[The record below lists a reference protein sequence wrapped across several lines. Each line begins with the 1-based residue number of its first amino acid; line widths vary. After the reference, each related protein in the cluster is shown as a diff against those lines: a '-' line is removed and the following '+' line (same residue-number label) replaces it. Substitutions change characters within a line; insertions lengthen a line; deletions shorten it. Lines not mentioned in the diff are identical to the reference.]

1 MAKKSELLTKKWSEL
16 TKKEQRQF
24 KSKEGFQRR
33 KQNQPT
39 TTPTPTP
46 NKPKKAAALA
56 IQQDRGKLKPRD
68 VTRIAKQTGLTSKQI
83 SKIASRQGKDQ
94 DSATT
99 STSERQKR
107 SDLTEGM
114 GIRGAL
120 RALTSDGKLGDK
132 DISFLAKNYPGF
144 KASDAKTFLGRKRN
158 QDIRGPKSTIKTTIR
173 SSRGKDTG
181 NGNGTRNGNG
191 KDTDTDPFEDIEFPS
206 GKSGK
211 EFRKYKPQ
219 GKDIREAAEADL
231 AAKMKESFKPEVLG
245 KAKSAKDK
253 FLTGR
258 DKRQHRI
265 DKIGKVEKP
274 KFETYKDKVKD
285 IRKGKGEAA
294 KYAYS
299 TRFKNLGEQL
309 GIGYTRK
316 ERRIRTKKRLRKLNL
331 GTQGA
336 YETTAKSRKRRRESG
351 KQIIASMGI
360 S

>member
-1 MAKKSELLTKKWSEL
+1 MAKKSELLTKKWSKL

-56 IQQDRGKLKPRD
+56 IQQDRGKLKPKD

-99 STSERQKR
+99 STSGRQKR
-107 SDLTEGM
+107 SDLTEGK

-120 RALTSDGKLGDK
+120 RALTSIDGKLGDK
-132 DISFLAKNYPGF
+132 DITFLAKNYPGF
-144 KASDAKTFLGRKRN
+144 KASDAKTFLGRKKN
-158 QDIRGPKSTIKTTIR
+158 QDIKGPKSTIKTTIR

-181 NGNGTRNGNG
+181 NG
-191 KDTDTDPFEDIEFPS
+191 KDTDTDPFEDIEFPLTT
-206 GKSGK
+206 KGK

-219 GKDIREAAEADL
+219 GEDIREAADTDL
-231 AAKMKESFKPEVLG
+231 AAKMKESFKPEVIG

-258 DKRQHRI
+258 DKRQYRI

-274 KFETYKDKVKD
+274 KFETYEDKVKD
-285 IRKGKGEAA
+285 IRKGKGKAA
-294 KYAYS
+294 TYAYS

-336 YETTAKSRKRRRESG
+336 YETTAKSRKRRRKSG